1 MIPPAVRKVREVPV
15 EVIKEVKHEIYVPVD
30 KIVEKTVDNKA
41 HMQTTQVLQRQVEKQ
56 DVVVP
61 DEVLRVED
69 SISVFPKANETDEID
84 LT

>member
-1 MIPPAVRKVREVPV
+1 MSSVRVNPFLFL
-15 EVIKEVKHEIYVPVD
+15 
-30 KIVEKTVDNKA
+30 
-41 HMQTTQVLQRQVEKQ
+41 MRQVEKQ